1 MYTSV
6 EGSILA
12 NSLVFYTGGFAP
24 WIAWILF
31 TVVVAIICGGL
42 GMVLYDSNQIQRFLK
57 LSFVFAF
64 IDGLN
69 YASLLPDATGSAA
82 LAGGDAVF
90 SGWLISTFRT
100 GTFLGIL
107 TLYLFIIQDPNQYVQ
122 IWAKTIY
129 TVNAVLMCVGTVLL
143 VAVILSCHASAIS
156 FTAAQILLIAA
167 RLCSGVAGSYQF
179 IATICLTMY
188 SSPAD
193 LVGNFVNFSFARM
206 LGSGCG
212 PILCAIAHFMLD
224 GVVQPFL
231 ETPVTMMPI
240 QLFLLTIILVCMKM
254 PTVDIETVMAQQ
266 RDAGLQEE
274 RHGHRVAFIC
284 VGLTFV
290 AIRGFIVSG
299 VEAGSS
305 MILDIEYL
313 WSIVQ
318 VGFAI
323 GITYLVC
330 IPLMAVHTFVKN
342 RQLLTEWGIFRGL
355 MILTAVGAV
364 CFQPFLCSFAPCP
377 FIILVGDALVFPC
390 FYFASEIVT
399 AIYMRQVFTKG
410 VFGRET
416 VILLRYFFVDGI
428 GRTIGPPLARSTLI
442 GSDGQYQGRE
452 VYATMQAITIL
463 ASWMVVEVAY
473 HFTQSWIS
481 DKASTVDKQR
491 PHLLP
496 VHSEKESPEDTDAR
510 SDYGT
515 LTPARDFKDK

>member
-1 MYTSV
+1 MHTAV
-6 EGSILA
+6 EGILA
-12 NSLVFYTGGFAP
+12 SNLAVYTGGFAP
-24 WIAWILF
+24 WVAWTFFIAVI
-31 TVVVAIICGGL
+31 AIICYGL

-57 LSFVFAF
+57 LSFVFGF
-64 IDGLN
+64 VDGLN
-69 YASLLPDATGSAA
+69 YASMLPDATGSAA

-107 TLYLFIIQDPNQYVQ
+107 ALYLFIIQDPNQYVQ

-129 TVNAVLMCVGTVLL
+129 TANAVLMCISTVLF
-143 VAVILSCHASAIS
+143 VAVILSCHSSTLS
-156 FTAAQILLIAA
+156 FTAAQILLITA
-167 RLCSGVAGSYQF
+167 RFISGAAGSYQF
-179 IATICLTMY
+179 IATICITIY
-188 SSPAD
+188 SSPVD
-193 LVGNFVNFSFARM
+193 IVGNFVSFSFARM

-212 PILCAIAHFMLD
+212 PILCAIAHFMLE

-240 QLFLLTIILVCMKM
+240 QFFLLMTILICMKM
-254 PTVDIETVMAQQ
+254 PMVDIEAVIAQQ
-266 RDAGLQEE
+266 NGAGLREE

-284 VGLTFV
+284 VGLMFV
-290 AIRGFIVSG
+290 AVRGFIVSG

-318 VGFAI
+318 VGLAI

-330 IPLMAVHTFVKN
+330 LPLMAVQTFVKN

-377 FIILVGDALVFPC
+377 FIILIGDALVFPC
-390 FYFASEIVT
+390 FYFASEIVSG
-399 AIYMRQVFTKG
+399 IYMRQVFTKG

-442 GSDGQYQGRE
+442 DEGRYQGRE
-452 VYATMQAITIL
+452 VYATMQVVVIL
-463 ASWMVVEVAY
+463 ASWVVIELAY
-473 HFTQSWIS
+473 HVTRSWIS
-481 DKASTVDKQR
+481 EKAIAVDKQR
-491 PHLLP
+491 PDMLP
-496 VHSEKESPEDTDAR
+496 LHSTRESPDDTDAC

-515 LTPARDFKDK
+515 LSVARDLKDK